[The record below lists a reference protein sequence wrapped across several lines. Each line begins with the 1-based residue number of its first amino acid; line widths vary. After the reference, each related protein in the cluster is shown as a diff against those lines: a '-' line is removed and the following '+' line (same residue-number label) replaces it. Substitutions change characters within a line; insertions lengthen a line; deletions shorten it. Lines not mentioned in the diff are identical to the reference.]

1 MTFGREGHA
10 GTRTIRISSAGER
23 RRMTVGSVSSVSTVS
38 AAYAE
43 DPTMKQRQLARFD
56 NNGQAC

>member
-1 MTFGREGHA
+1 
-10 GTRTIRISSAGER
+10 
-23 RRMTVGSVSSVSTVS
+23 MTVGTVSTVS